1 MEFWAKRMN
10 PVPVRTEGR
19 EFDENKLNN
28 KNQ

>member
-19 EFDENKLNN
+19 EIDKNKLNN
-28 KNQ
+28 KKQ